1 MQNNHWCIFGVL
13 SSDYPMRIYQIIWTL
28 SVAVLLSTVLRA
40 NTDPVPLMPDA
51 SGAGVDGPFVFHRNG
66 QVIVKQINKLNDE
79 LIYTSKLYDKSAGLR
94 LSVRSEETNDQ
105 FSVELTGNY
114 EPQPENYTQPERML
128 VISDIEG
135 NFQAFKMLLFGAGVL
150 DKDFNWVFGKGHLVL
165 LGDFMD
171 RGLDVNAVLWLA
183 YKMDMEA
190 PKHGGKVHFILGNHE
205 VMNLTGD
212 TRYVRNKYF
221 ENARIIKENYK
232 NWYKTDTELG
242 RWLRS
247 KNAVERIGDR
257 LFCHA
262 GISPQVAYS
271 GLTLADLNEKIR
283 HEVTGHGTLASERTA
298 SVAVSQTYGPHWY
311 RGLVRNQVAEHEMQA
326 IMGWAKASQIIVG
339 HTLVN
344 EITAYYDGRV
354 IAIDLMHE
362 TNALEGK
369 AEALWIDNA
378 GVMVINHEGRKRA
391 LLELGAL
398 AGDKK

>member
-1 MQNNHWCIFGVL
+1 MKIF
-13 SSDYPMRIYQIIWTL
+13 QIIRTI
-28 SVAVLLSTVLRA
+28 SVVALFASVLNAHS
-40 NTDPVPLMPDA
+40 DPAPMLPDE
-51 SGAGVDGPFVFHRNG
+51 SGAGVDGPFVFHRKG
-66 QVIVKQINKLNDE
+66 QVIVKQIARLNHE
-79 LIYTSKLYDKSAGLR
+79 LIYTSKLYENASGLR
-94 LSVRSEETNDQ
+94 LSVHSEETNDQ
-105 FSVELTGNY
+105 FSVDLADKHEIQADNY
-114 EPQPENYTQPERML
+114 AQPERML

-135 NFQAFKMLLFGAGVL
+135 NFQTFKMLLFGAGVL

-183 YKMDMEA
+183 YKMDLEA

-221 ENARIIKENYK
+221 ENARIIKESYK
-232 NWYKTDTELG
+232 NWYSTDSELG
-242 RWLRS
+242 RWLRT

-262 GISPQVAYS
+262 GISPQLAYS
-271 GLTLADLNEKIR
+271 GLTLADVNEKIR
-283 HEVTGHGTLASERTA
+283 HEVSGHGTLVAERSA

-344 EITAYYDGRV
+344 EITSHYDGRV

-362 TNALEGK
+362 THVQEGK
-369 AEALWIDNA
+369 AEALWIDQD
-378 GVMVINHEGRKRA
+378 GVMIISHEGRKRPVPA
-391 LLELGAL
+391 YCAL
-398 AGDKK
+398 AQDKK

>member
-1 MQNNHWCIFGVL
+1 
-13 SSDYPMRIYQIIWTL
+13 
-28 SVAVLLSTVLRA
+28 
-40 NTDPVPLMPDA
+40 MPDA
-51 SGAGVDGPFVFHRNG
+51 SGAGVDGPFVFHRSG
-66 QVIVKQINKLNDE
+66 QVIVKQISKVNEE
-79 LIYTSKLYDKSAGLR
+79 LIYTSKLYERANGLK
-94 LSVRSEETNDQ
+94 LSVRSEQTNDQ
-105 FSVELTGNY
+105 FAVELSGKY
-114 EPQPENYTQPERML
+114 EPEADVYQQPERML

-171 RGLDVNAVLWLA
+171 RGLDVNPVLWLA
-183 YKMDMEA
+183 YKMDCEA
-190 PKHGGKVHFILGNHE
+190 KLHGGKVHFILGNHE

-271 GLTLADLNEKIR
+271 GLTINDLNDKIR
-283 HEVTGHGTLASERTA
+283 HEVSGHGTMASERSA

-311 RGLVRNQVAEHEMQA
+311 RGMVRNDLAEHEMQA

-344 EITAYYDGRV
+344 QITSYYDGRV

-362 TNALEGK
+362 TNVLEGHT
-369 AEALWIDNA
+369 EALWIDTA
-378 GVMVINHEGRKRA
+378 GVSVINHEGKKQ
-391 LLELGAL
+391 LLLYSGAM
-398 AGDKK
+398 AKDKK